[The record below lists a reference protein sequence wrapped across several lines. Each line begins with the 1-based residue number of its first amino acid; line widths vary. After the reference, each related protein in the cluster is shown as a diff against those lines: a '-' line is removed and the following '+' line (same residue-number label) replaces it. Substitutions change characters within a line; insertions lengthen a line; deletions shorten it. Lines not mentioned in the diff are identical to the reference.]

1 VLRCLPSHEAG
12 RCAEWLNNRPP
23 ALYRLRVKA
32 HTAIPVWAFLFSALR
47 ARSAI
52 LGGFWHVLRYTC
64 LYGGQSVGR
73 PRAAAR
79 RGAARARPRRSA
91 RSERGK
97 PSSWGVPRHPG
108 KRLAAQL
115 AATLHHPAPSRKVIR
130 ALGNLRN
137 GLTFTARIT
146 FRDGAGCCSVAAS
159 CAPSL
164 FPGCLGTPHED
175 GFPLS
180 DRAERR

>member
-1 VLRCLPSHEAG
+1 VG
-12 RCAEWLNNRPP
+12 
-23 ALYRLRVKA
+23 V
-32 HTAIPVWAFLFSALR
+32 FL
-47 ARSAI
+47 
-52 LGGFWHVLRYTC
+52 HVPRYTC

-97 PSSWGVPRHPG
+97 PSSQGVSRHPG
-108 KRLAAQL
+108 KRLGVQL
-115 AATLHHPAPSRKVIR
+115 AATLHQPTPSRKVIR

-137 GLTFTARIT
+137 GLTLTARIT
-146 FRDGAGCCSVAAS
+146 FRDGAGWFSVAAS
-159 CAPSL
+159 YAPSL
-164 FPGCLGTPHED
+164 LPGCLETPRGD

-180 DRAERR
+180 DRAERRSLENNPKP